1 MVPMTQTD
9 NSPPPLASSAEPV
22 PIYLPGR
29 DPEEDAWFTAFFLE
43 NHLDHFAYPDHVAT
57 PEQVRFMVYTEE
69 NERYYPCSDQMFKAI
84 MDRKRSLMIQK
95 KYLSVYQSTLSLI
108 DALIE
113 EQPEKAFLEALI
125 RIKYQHEIR
134 DEIMIPSR
142 LQKRLLNI
150 FINRTQI
157 EDPYLFEKAQRN
169 QRADAVLASE
179 TFQQALNRL
188 DPRDMAPPP
197 PTLGQV
203 RKLAETIAL
212 RRLIALSAETALWQ
226 QDREAEL
233 STGDFERIF
242 RRRITGNGA
251 DRFFNF
257 LGIGVHERREAIR
270 SRKIL
275 WLADEAGEILV
286 DLLIIRNLTKLGH
299 KVIIAFKDGPLFTK
313 VDIHDTR
320 ADEILR
326 KSLADAY
333 HIQGESLGKN
343 ELAQVLRS
351 GHAFFI
357 LSDGTRE
364 NLNFLLTTT
373 TFARVFKE
381 VDGIISRGPDQ
392 QRRIFDTRF
401 QFTQDIFN
409 IRADDS
415 GAATIAF
422 KARHPGVIKFS
433 HADLEEKARAIIHQ
447 MAAAKAAGMTVIFYS
462 GIIGSIPGKLRV
474 AKQIMSVFIT
484 HLKEQF
490 ADTFIINP
498 SEYFEPGM
506 DADDL
511 MYMWEIVQRSGH
523 IDIWRFQSYEDIA
536 RAFDLLRQKIPPE
549 WVGKDATY
557 STGCTKEMNIALE
570 VQLKYPEMQIIGP
583 PREKFMRRRD
593 YGVGKMYD
601 QRLGAAK
608 PLAPMG

>member
-1 MVPMTQTD
+1 MTQTD
-9 NSPPPLASSAEPV
+9 NSPLPLASTAEPA

-84 MDRKRSLMIQK
+84 MDRKRSLMIQQ
-95 KYLSVYQSTLSLI
+95 KYLAVYQDTLS
-108 DALIE
+108 LIE

-157 EDPYLFEKAQRN
+157 EDPYLFEKARRN
-169 QRADAVLASE
+169 QRVDAVLASE

-299 KVIIAFKDGPLFTK
+299 KVIIAFKAGPLFTK
-313 VDIHDTR
+313 VDIHDAR

-381 VDGIISRGPDQ
+381 VDGVISRGPDQ